1 MCNDSKGSLTLA
13 VKQGS
18 THGISTAKLVLVLLL
33 LNCLVKTVGKAL
45 VRLWKALFL
54 STVEIHYIKIMF
66 LIVAAFM

>member
-18 THGISTAKLVLVLLL
+18 TDEISTAKLVLVLLL
-33 LNCLVKTVGKAL
+33 LYYLVTTFVKAA
-45 VRLWKALFL
+45 ALFL
-54 STVEIHYIKIMF
+54 STAEIHYIKNLF